1 MTPLMLSAS
10 VTGPAASIGTI
21 VHDRESSQKA
31 SASKLYTHLQSIP
44 SKSLVE
50 SQSGHLVDGEEELAW
65 WGRRVVWT
73 RGGELYRQWSFERD
87 DEADEVAWA
96 GFVWFSRP
104 GSPEAHPWKSS
115 VGSSTP
121 GSSRI
126 GLETTFGPFHTSQN
140 SLWGMP
146 AASSSTSTSKP
157 LVRTVVILLHAQ
169 GLVYYPSGEVT
180 SFHLPM
186 PISWAFALP
195 RAEGGVLLQRKLKLK
210 EQENQGTAGILDGL
224 KSRRPRRSSGVGM
237 TSVLD
242 DVRDLDRGA
251 DLPRLY
257 SLSDPF
263 DELKM
268 VVEARIRND
277 RLVRPEEPIDSSM
290 SVLFSATD
298 PHPYPFVLL
307 LDRSTSEV
315 SFYQRTTVPLKPA
328 PPPATTPRTMRPED
342 ILKQGTPSIGL
353 GTSRIR
359 PSMHRTTS
367 GYSATGERQ
376 ASAGSGMLVDPMDR
390 ARRTSRHSKAGGG
403 ALDGLPMTSTGDLQ
417 AALEPPML
425 LTQTSNITTRSKG
438 KNRAREPQGG
448 VGRVSS
454 AAGLGGLEEGR
465 RQSGASSFM
474 REDPDAGKGDAGV
487 ALHGIGDR
495 DLRETTMLMGVERD
509 EEALRSEVVLER
521 IWAWKPP
528 E

>member
-1 MTPLMLSAS
+1 MLSAS
-10 VTGPAASIGTI
+10 IIGPATTI
-21 VHDRESSQKA
+21 SNVLHSREANPSA
-31 SASKLYTHLQSIP
+31 SASKLRRYLQP
-44 SKSLVE
+44 TPADPPTE
-50 SQSGHLVDGEEELAW
+50 SRADHASHGEEELAW
-65 WGRRVVWT
+65 WGRRVVWSL
-73 RGGELYRQWSFERD
+73 GGEIYRQWSFEGD
-87 DEADEVAWA
+87 DEGDEVGWA
-96 GFVWFSRP
+96 GFVWFPRP
-104 GSPEAHPWKSS
+104 GSPDAHPPRSS
-115 VGSSTP
+115 GGSSTP
-121 GSSRI
+121 DSSNT
-126 GLETTFGPFHTSQN
+126 GLDGTFGPFHTSQN
-140 SLWGMP
+140 SSWGMP
-146 AASSSTSTSKP
+146 AASSSTSPRS
-157 LVRTVVILLHAQ
+157 LIRTVLILLHAQ

-186 PISWAFALP
+186 PISWAFPLP
-195 RAEGGVLLQRKLKLK
+195 RADGGVLLQRKLKLK
-210 EQENQGTAGILDGL
+210 EQENLRTAGILDEI

-257 SLSDPF
+257 TLSDPF

-268 VVEARIRND
+268 FVEARIRND
-277 RLVRPEEPIDSSM
+277 RLVSPEEPVDSNM

-353 GTSRIR
+353 GTGRIR

-376 ASAGSGMLVDPMDR
+376 ASGGSGMLVDPMDR
-390 ARRTSRHSKAGGG
+390 ARRTSRLSKAGGG
-403 ALDGLPMTSTGDLQ
+403 ALDGLPTTSTGDLQ

-474 REDPDAGKGDAGV
+474 REDPDAGKGDAGA